1 VLSEGFLL
9 VISGVALGLVGAG
22 VSAYSMRALLFGVT
36 PSDLTSY
43 VGAVVILGVTGLAA
57 SWWPARRAM
66 RVNSVHALRSE

>member
-9 VISGVALGLVGAG
+9 VIGGVGLGLVVAG
-22 VSAYSMRALLFGVT
+22 VSAYSMQALLFGVT

-43 VGAVVILGVTGLAA
+43 VAAVLVFGATGLAA

-66 RVNSVHALRSE
+66 RVNPVHALRAE